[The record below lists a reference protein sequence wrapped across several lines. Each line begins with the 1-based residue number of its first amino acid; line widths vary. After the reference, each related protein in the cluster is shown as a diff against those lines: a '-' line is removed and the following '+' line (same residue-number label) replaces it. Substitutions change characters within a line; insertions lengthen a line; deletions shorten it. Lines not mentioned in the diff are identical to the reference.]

1 MKKKEERIT
10 SKYSTDDRKVPLFPR
25 KIYVF
30 FGVPHL
36 ATLILFLFNE
46 YVIAYI
52 HPVYGG
58 IQTHVLLVESR
69 ESSALTTR
77 PRFIPENV
85 FSLTNLHFLRA
96 FRLAL
101 VAAQM
106 VRRRV
111 HGLMLYG
118 PAINY
123 VYPYFQRHLAQLPQE
138 IRERILNGDVHLR
151 TYGY

>member
-1 MKKKEERIT
+1 
-10 SKYSTDDRKVPLFPR
+10 
-25 KIYVF
+25 
-30 FGVPHL
+30 
-36 ATLILFLFNE
+36 
-46 YVIAYI
+46 
-52 HPVYGG
+52 
-58 IQTHVLLVESR
+58 
-69 ESSALTTR
+69 
-77 PRFIPENV
+77 
-85 FSLTNLHFLRA
+85 
-96 FRLAL
+96 L